1 MFQLTFWVGRY
12 FVIVCDRI
20 SNFSCISV
28 LLNEGLRLSLRFYLR
43 VVSISAAFYSFLL
56 KL

>member
-28 LLNEGLRLSLRFYLR
+28 LLNE
-43 VVSISAAFYSFLL
+43 
-56 KL
+56 

>member
-1 MFQLTFWVGRY
+1 ISVDTFGLED

-28 LLNEGLRLSLRFYLR
+28 LLIGGLLHFELLFKCCFCFRCVLLS
-43 VVSISAAFYSFLL
+43 SF
-56 KL
+56 KA